1 MPKSV
6 LAVVVALAA
15 TLITPV
21 AHAGVV
27 LDPNAV
33 PSRTQLTLR
42 YSDGVE
48 VATAN
53 AHESRP
59 ALSLA
64 KLYLGY
70 WVVQHGEDADKAR
83 VENMIRYSEDATASY
98 LDTKYHQAIP
108 EVIAQYGLS
117 ETHYPGYWGNTTTS
131 TEDLTRFL
139 SDIVADP
146 VAAPVINGMRTA
158 APTAA
163 DGYRQD
169 YGTSRVP
176 GVIGTK
182 FAWAD
187 DASTVNAS
195 ASFGDGFTIAANT
208 YGDSAQLT
216 GDVLGAV
223 RWIDNP
229 PVTNATPAVSAPSP
243 RLPSA
248 FESQVIPFIPAQFQG
263 QARAVIRST
272 EDSIAAERQQV
283 CSVIAQAGS
292 STQAGF
298 AQPC

>member
-6 LAVVVALAA
+6 LAVVVAVAA

-27 LDPNAV
+27 LDPHAV
-33 PSRTQLTLR
+33 PPRTQLTLR

-64 KLYLGY
+64 KLYLAY
-70 WVVQHGEDADKAR
+70 WVMQHGEDADKAR

-108 EVIAQYGLS
+108 EVIGQYGLS

-139 SDIVADP
+139 ADIVGDP
-146 VAAPVINGMRTA
+146 VAAPIINGMRTA
-158 APTAA
+158 SPIAA

-169 YGTSRVP
+169 YGTSRLP

-182 FAWAD
+182 FGWAD
-187 DASTVNAS
+187 DVSTVNAS

-208 YGDSAQLT
+208 YGDAAQLT
-216 GDVLGAV
+216 SDVLGAV
-223 RWIDNP
+223 RWVDNP
-229 PVTNATPAVSAPSP
+229 PVNNATSVASAPSP
-243 RLPSA
+243 RQPSA
-248 FESQVIPFIPAQFQG
+248 FESQVMPFIPAQFQG

-272 EDSIAAERQQV
+272 EDSVAAERQQV
-283 CSVIAQAGS
+283 CSAL
-292 STQAGF
+292 TQAGF
-298 AQPC
+298 ATQAASSQLC